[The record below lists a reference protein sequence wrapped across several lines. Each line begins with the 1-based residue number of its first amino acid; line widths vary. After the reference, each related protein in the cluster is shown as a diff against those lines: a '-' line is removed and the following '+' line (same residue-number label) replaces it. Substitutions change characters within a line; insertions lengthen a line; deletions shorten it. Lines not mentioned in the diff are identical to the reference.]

1 MTILHIVDI
10 LNAKGN
16 GVAVAMS
23 NYTKYESK
31 ECNVAIY
38 CLNDIVK
45 SNNVESYSGGAY
57 KCISD
62 LPEPF
67 NKPDIVVFNEVYKP
81 KYIKLYKECIS
92 KNIKYV
98 IIPHGC
104 LVRESQKKRKIKK
117 FIGNTLLFNK
127 FIYNANAIQFLNESE
142 KNNSNFKYKKAIIA
156 GNGVEP
162 PSYKNSNDG
171 NNKNIVFIGRYNIR
185 IKGLDLICN
194 LCEKNKKWFMEN
206 NVKIILYGR
215 DTLNNLV
222 ELKQIVKTKEL
233 NEIII
238 VNDAVYGKEKEQVL
252 KDAYAFIQCSR
263 HEGQPM
269 GILEALSVGLP
280 CIVTYGTSLG
290 EFINENKCG
299 IVCNFDSNEVFSAI
313 CSIIEDDKK
322 RKVFSKNSFISTNK
336 YFCWENVIK
345 ETLNEY
351 KKILKGE

>member
-1 MTILHIVDI
+1 MVILHVTSI
-10 LNAKGN
+10 AHPEGN
-16 GVAVAMS
+16 GVAVAVS
-23 NYTKYESK
+23 NYVKYENKDNDVALFNLEGNLNNSNCDNYNYK
-31 ECNVAIY
+31 E
-38 CLNDIVK
+38 
-45 SNNVESYSGGAY
+45 Y
-57 KCISD
+57 KKINE

-67 NKPDIVVFNEVYKP
+67 CNPDIIVFNEVYKP
-81 KYIKLYKECIS
+81 KYIELYKECLMR
-92 KNIKYV
+92 KIKYV

-156 GNGVEP
+156 GNGVEK

-194 LCEKNKKWFMEN
+194 LCEKNKKWFMDN

-299 IVCNFDSNEVFSAI
+299 IACNFDSNEVFNAI